1 MAFSGYQD
9 LDPRFASALQSLIAA
24 SPYGISPF
32 SGYRS
37 IERQRQLWEASD
49 RSGHMVARP
58 GHSQHNFGRA
68 VDLHYGDPAASQWA
82 HANAQQ
88 YGLTFPMSYEP
99 WHIEPIGA
107 RGGPV
112 PQGEPQASQSG
123 QAPGFPQQP
132 MPMPAPANSF
142 ADIYGRAIFGG
153 GDDDWLQNRSYS
165 FDALAADFFAGRNPL
180 RRFIYQKL
188 FG

>member
-9 LDPRFASALQSLIAA
+9 LDPRFAASLQSLIAA
-24 SPYGISPF
+24 SPYVISPF

-49 RSGHMVARP
+49 KSGHMVAAP

-68 VDLHYGDPAASQWA
+68 VDLHYGEGAADWA
-82 HANAQQ
+82 HQNAAR

-99 WHIEPIGA
+99 WHIEPVGA
-107 RGGPV
+107 RGGAGPMNNAPV
-112 PQGEPQASQSG
+112 QS
-123 QAPGFPQQP
+123 QAPEP
-132 MPMPAPANSF
+132 MPMAMPQPTNNASN
-142 ADIYGRAIFGG
+142 IYAQAIFGG
-153 GDDDWLQNRSYS
+153 GMGQQGDWLRNTDYS
-165 FDALAADFFAGRNPL
+165 VNSLAADFFAGHSPL

-188 FG
+188 FM